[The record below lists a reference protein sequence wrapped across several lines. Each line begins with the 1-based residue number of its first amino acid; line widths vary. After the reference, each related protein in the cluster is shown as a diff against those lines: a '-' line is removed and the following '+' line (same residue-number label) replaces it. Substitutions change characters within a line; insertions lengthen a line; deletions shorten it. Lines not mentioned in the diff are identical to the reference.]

1 MKKISSRFIVIAASL
16 IMALTVIFTV
26 TGCGSSQSG
35 ENNRTAPQ
43 IDGLTYES
51 SMSPQYAESFDVY
64 YYSGGYA
71 VIDTFTGGRQYL
83 VVPEGGSIP
92 NGLPDN
98 MTVIKQPAGSVY
110 MAASSVMSL
119 FDSLDA
125 LESVSF
131 TSTDADGWYVESA
144 VEALKSG
151 SMVFIG
157 KYSQPDY
164 EGLLEGNCDLAME
177 STMILHSPETMEKLE
192 ELGIPVFIDYS
203 SYEQHP
209 LGRTEWIKVYG
220 VMLGREEAAE
230 SFFREQTDSI
240 QYLEDFENTEKTVAY
255 FFINSAGNVVVRKY
269 DDYIPKMIE
278 IAGGRYA
285 FDHLENPDSEA
296 PSVKL
301 SMEKF
306 YDEAVD
312 ADYLIYNATID
323 APLKSMDDLMEK
335 SGLFKDFKAV
345 KEGNV
350 WTTDKYMYQAAD
362 VTAEFIND
370 IHRMVTGGDD
380 EDMVFLK
387 KVE

>member
-1 MKKISSRFIVIAASL
+1 MKKTSSRLIVIFTSL
-16 IMALTVIFTV
+16 VTALAVIFTV

-35 ENNRTAPQ
+35 EERRTAPH
-43 IDGLTYES
+43 IDGLTYEG
-51 SMSPQYAESFDVY
+51 SMSPEYAESFDVY

-92 NGLPDN
+92 EGLPDD
-98 MTVIKQPAGSVY
+98 MTVIEQPAGSVY

-119 FDSLDA
+119 FDSLGA
-125 LESVSF
+125 LETVSF
-131 TSTDADGWYVESA
+131 TSTDVDGWYVESA
-144 VEALKSG
+144 VEALTSG

-164 EGLLEGNCDLAME
+164 EGLLEGDCDLAVE

-220 VMLGREEAAE
+220 VMLGRKEEAE
-230 SFFREQTDSI
+230 SFFREQTSSI
-240 QYLEDFENTEKTVAY
+240 EYLEELENTEKTVAY

-278 IAGGRYA
+278 IAGGRYV
-285 FDHLENPDSEA
+285 FDDLENADSEA

-323 APLKSMDDLMEK
+323 SPLESMDDLMEK
-335 SGLFKDFKAV
+335 SGLFRDFKAV

-370 IHRMVTGGDD
+370 IHRMVTGGDS
-380 EDMVFLK
+380 EDMVFLT
-387 KVE
+387 KVQ

>member
-1 MKKISSRFIVIAASL
+1 MKKTSSRLIVIFISL
-16 IMALTVIFTV
+16 VTALAVIFTV
-26 TGCGSSQSG
+26 TGCGSSQSV
-35 ENNRTAPQ
+35 EERRTAPQ
-43 IDGLTYES
+43 IDGLTYDG
-51 SMSPQYAESFDVY
+51 SMSPEYAESFDVY

-92 NGLPDN
+92 DGLPDD
-98 MTVIKQPAGSVY
+98 MTVIEQPAGSVY

-119 FDSLDA
+119 FDSLGA
-125 LESVSF
+125 LETVSF
-131 TSTDADGWYVESA
+131 TSTDVDGWYVESA

-164 EGLLEGNCDLAME
+164 EGLLEGDCDLAVE

-220 VMLGREEAAE
+220 VMLGREEEAE
-230 SFFREQTDSI
+230 SFFREQTSSI
-240 QYLEDFENTEKTVAY
+240 QYLEELENTEKTVAY

-278 IAGGRYA
+278 IAGGRYV
-285 FDHLENPDSEA
+285 FDDLENADSEA

-323 APLKSMDDLMEK
+323 SPLKSMDDLMEK
-335 SGLFKDFKAV
+335 SGLFRDFKAV

-370 IHRMVTGGDD
+370 IHRMVTGGDSG
-380 EDMVFLK
+380 DMVFLT
-387 KVE
+387 KVQ

>member
-1 MKKISSRFIVIAASL
+1 MKKTSSRLIVIFISL
-16 IMALTVIFTV
+16 VTALAVILTV

-35 ENNRTAPQ
+35 EDSRTAPQ
-43 IDGLTYES
+43 IGGLTYEG
-51 SMSPQYAESFDVY
+51 SMSPEYAESFDVY

-92 NGLPDN
+92 DGLPDD
-98 MTVIKQPAGSVY
+98 MTVIEQPAGSVY

-119 FDSLDA
+119 FDSLGA
-125 LESVSF
+125 LETVSF
-131 TSTDADGWYVESA
+131 TSTDVDGWYVESA
-144 VEALKSG
+144 VEALTSG

-164 EGLLEGNCDLAME
+164 EGLLEGDCDLAVE

-220 VMLGREEAAE
+220 VMLGREEEAE
-230 SFFREQTDSI
+230 SFFREQTSSI
-240 QYLEDFENTEKTVAY
+240 EYLEELENTEKTVAY

-278 IAGGRYA
+278 IAGGRYV
-285 FDHLENPDSEA
+285 FDDLENADSEA

-323 APLKSMDDLMEK
+323 SPLKSMDDLMEK
-335 SGLFKDFKAV
+335 SGLFRDFKAV

-370 IHRMVTGGDD
+370 IHRMVTGGDSG
-380 EDMVFLK
+380 DMVFLT
-387 KVE
+387 KVQ

>member
-1 MKKISSRFIVIAASL
+1 MKKTSSRLIVIFISL
-16 IMALTVIFTV
+16 VTALAVIFTV

-35 ENNRTAPQ
+35 EERRTAPQ
-43 IDGLTYES
+43 IDGLTYEG
-51 SMSPQYAESFDVY
+51 SMSPEYAESFDVY

-92 NGLPDN
+92 EGLPDD
-98 MTVIKQPAGSVY
+98 MTVIEQPAGSVY

-119 FDSLDA
+119 FDSLGA
-125 LESVSF
+125 LETVRF
-131 TSTDADGWYVESA
+131 TSTDVDGWYVESA
-144 VEALKSG
+144 VEALMSG

-164 EGLLEGNCDLAME
+164 EGLLEGDCDLAVE

-220 VMLGREEAAE
+220 VMLGREEEAE
-230 SFFREQTDSI
+230 SFFREQTSSI
-240 QYLEDFENTEKTVAY
+240 EYLEELENTEKTVAY

-278 IAGGRYA
+278 IAGGRYV
-285 FDHLENPDSEA
+285 FDDLENADSEA

-323 APLKSMDDLMEK
+323 SPLKSMDDLMEK
-335 SGLFKDFKAV
+335 SGLFRDFKAV

-370 IHRMVTGGDD
+370 IHRMVTGGDSG
-380 EDMVFLK
+380 DMVFLT
-387 KVE
+387 KVQ